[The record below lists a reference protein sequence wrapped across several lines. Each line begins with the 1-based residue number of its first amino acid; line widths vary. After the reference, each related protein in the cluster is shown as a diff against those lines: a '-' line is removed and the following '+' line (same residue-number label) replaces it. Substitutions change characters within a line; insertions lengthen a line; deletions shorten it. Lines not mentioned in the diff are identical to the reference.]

1 MCNTYILISNPLFPW
16 EQTMQNTAFIEA
28 AELHFDA
35 FDLDLQETAQAGET
49 AQVQHPS
56 LATCFCTYSHCH

>member
-1 MCNTYILISNPLFPW
+1 
-16 EQTMQNTAFIEA
+16 MQNTAFIEA
-28 AELHFDA
+28 AELQFDA
-35 FDLDLQETAQAGET
+35 FDLDLQETANQAGET